1 MIPSLFEL
9 CRIKP
14 CISKRKKRC
23 QNSLSET
30 VNIKSTWLVE
40 KYVENVENP
49 HLAIYF
55 ASYYMIIA
63 KKK

>member
-9 CRIKP
+9 YRIKP
-14 CISKRKKRC
+14 CIFERKKRC
-23 QNSLSET
+23 ENSPLQT